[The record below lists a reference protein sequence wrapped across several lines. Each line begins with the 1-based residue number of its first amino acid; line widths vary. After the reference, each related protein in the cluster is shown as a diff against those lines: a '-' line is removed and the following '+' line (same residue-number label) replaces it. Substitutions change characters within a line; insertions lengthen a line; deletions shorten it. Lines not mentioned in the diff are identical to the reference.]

1 MTKKSKDWKKFKD
14 ENTVEN
20 ESLLEEAPSLNQEPN
35 ALSHASYQELE
46 EQLTLSEQQVH
57 EYKDKL
63 MRAMAE
69 VDNVRRGAQRDV
81 ANALKFG
88 LEKMITNLLP
98 IMDSLEQALSLAQTD
113 SMREGLEL
121 TIKLLLDVLNKQ
133 GVQEIN
139 PVGDVFNPQEH
150 EAMSMQESTEHTT
163 NTVMLVFQ
171 KGYKLND
178 RVIRAARVI
187 VAK

>member
-20 ESLLEEAPSLNQEPN
+20 ESLLEESPSSTQQPS

-46 EQLTLSEQQVH
+46 EQLTLSEQQVN

-98 IMDSLEQALSLAQTD
+98 IMDSLAQALSLAETD
-113 SMREGLEL
+113 SMRQGLEL
-121 TIKLLLDVLNKQ
+121 TIKLLLDVLNKH
-133 GVQEIN
+133 GVEELN
-139 PVGDVFNPQEH
+139 PIGAVFNPQEH
-150 EAMSMQESTEHTT
+150 EAMSMQASAEHAA
-163 NTVMLVFQ
+163 NTIVAVFQ

-178 RVIRAARVI
+178 RVIRPARVI